1 MQRSMRPLCRLLSV
15 TLAVVLVVTGIVVT
29 APSSAEAQGRRQPPF
44 RLIRDAEIERTIRAY
59 AAPVFGAAGLSADEV
74 KVYLIN
80 DERLN
85 AFVAGGQNIFLNT
98 GLLIRA
104 EDAGQVIGVV
114 AHEAGHIAGGHLVR
128 LRAAIREAQIK
139 QVIAFILG
147 AGAAIAAQDARA
159 GAATI
164 SLGSKIAEGTFLK
177 YTRAHERAADQFA
190 VTAMDRAGISS
201 RGMLKFMEI
210 IESQELLISARQD
223 PYVRTHP
230 ITSERIEFIRAHI
243 ARSRVSDRPLPPR
256 FVELHA
262 RLRAK
267 LVGFINP
274 ADEVFRIYKPTDNSL
289 ASRYARSI
297 ARHRNAETG
306 KAIALIDGLI
316 KERPNDAYFHEL
328 KGQISFESGRI
339 PEAVISYRKAVQLA
353 PEEPL
358 IRVGLGQALIAVGS
372 QPAMQEALRNL
383 RVAVR
388 SDDSYPL
395 AWRLLGITYGKL
407 GRIGE
412 ASWALAEYGYLIGDR
427 RQVWGNIGRAEKLLK
442 RGSPAWLRIQ
452 DIKREMGRREGDDV
466 DGRRRRRR

>member
-1 MQRSMRPLCRLLSV
+1 MLRSMRPIRRLLSV
-15 TLAVVLVVTGIVVT
+15 ILAAVLAASVYAT
-29 APSSAEAQGRRQPPF
+29 AASAQGRRQKPL

-59 AAPVFGAAGLSADEV
+59 ASPVYGATGLSADEV

-80 DERLN
+80 DNRLN

-104 EDAGQVIGVV
+104 EDAGQVIGVI
-114 AHEAGHIAGGHLVR
+114 AHEAGHIVGGHLVR
-128 LRAAIREAQIK
+128 LRQAIREAQIK

-147 AGAAIAAQDARA
+147 AGAAVAAQDPRA

-190 VTAMDRAGISS
+190 VTAMDRAGISA

-230 ITSERIEFIRAHI
+230 ITSERIEFLRAHI
-243 ARSRVSDRPLPPR
+243 ARSPVSDRPLPAR
-256 FVELHA
+256 FTEMHA

-274 ADEVFRIYKPTDNSL
+274 VDEVFRIYKPSDNSL
-289 ASRYARSI
+289 ASRYARAV
-297 ARHRNAETG
+297 ARHRRADTA

-316 KERPNDAYFHEL
+316 EERPKDPFFHEL
-328 KGQISFESGRI
+328 KGQISFESGRV
-339 PEAVISYRKAVQLA
+339 PEAVVSYRKAVQLA
-353 PEEPL
+353 PDESL
-358 IRVGLGQALIAVGS
+358 IRVGLGQALLAVGS
-372 QPAMQEALRNL
+372 EGAMREALTHL

-388 SDDSYPL
+388 SDDAHPL

-412 ASWALAEYGYLIGDR
+412 ASWALAEYGLLIGDK
-427 RQVWGNIGRAEKLLK
+427 RQVWGNIGRAERHLK
-442 RGSPAWLRIQ
+442 RGSPAWLRVQ
-452 DIKREMGRREGDDV
+452 DIKRAVGKWEG
-466 DGRRRRRR
+466 GEPPPRRRRR

>member
-1 MQRSMRPLCRLLSV
+1 MQRSFTQRFMFRRLLSV
-15 TLAVVLVVTGIVVT
+15 TLAALIVVSGL
-29 APSSAEAQGRRQPPF
+29 ASAANAQGRRQKPL

-59 AAPVFGAAGLSADEV
+59 AAPVFGATGLSADEV

-80 DERLN
+80 DNRLN

-104 EDAGQVIGVV
+104 EDAGQVIGVI

-128 LRAAIREAQIK
+128 LRQAVREAQIK

-230 ITSERIEFIRAHI
+230 ITSERIEFLRAHI
-243 ARSRVSDRPLPPR
+243 ARSPVSDRPLPAR
-256 FVELHA
+256 FVEMQA
-262 RLRAK
+262 RMRAK

-274 ADEVFRIYKPTDNSL
+274 TDEVFRIYPPSNASL
-289 ASRYARSI
+289 ASRYARAI
-297 ARHRNAETG
+297 ARHRTAETA
-306 KAIALIDGLI
+306 KAIVLVDGLI
-316 KERPNDAYFHEL
+316 KERPKDPFFREL
-328 KGQISFESGRI
+328 KGQINFESGRI
-339 PEAVISYRKAVQLA
+339 PEAVVAYRKAVALA
-353 PEEPL
+353 PDEPL
-358 IRVGLGQALIAVGS
+358 IRVGLGQALVAVGGAA
-372 QPAMQEALRNL
+372 QLREALTHL

-388 SDDSYPL
+388 GDDAHPL
-395 AWRLLGITYGKL
+395 AWRLLGIAYGKL

-412 ASWALAEYGYLIGDR
+412 ASWALAEYGYLIGDK

-452 DIKREMGRREGDDV
+452 DIKREMGRRDKR
-466 DGRRRRRR
+466 GRR

>member
-1 MQRSMRPLCRLLSV
+1 MHRSLFRRSLSFA
-15 TLAVVLVVTGIVVT
+15 LAALIVVSGL
-29 APSSAEAQGRRQPPF
+29 ASSTSGQGRRQKPL

-59 AAPVFGAAGLSADEV
+59 ASPVYGATGLSADEV

-80 DERLN
+80 DNRLN

-104 EDAGQVIGVV
+104 ENAGQVIGVV

-128 LRAAIREAQIK
+128 LRAAVREAQIK

-147 AGAAIAAQDARA
+147 AGAAIAAKDARA

-164 SLGSKIAEGTFLK
+164 SLGGKIAEGTFLK

-190 VTAMDRAGISS
+190 VTAMDRAGISA
-201 RGMLKFMEI
+201 RGLLAFMQV
-210 IESQELLISARQD
+210 IESQELMISARQD

-230 ITSERIEFIRAHI
+230 ITSERIAFLRAHI
-243 ARSRVSDRPLPPR
+243 ARSPVSDRPLPAR
-256 FVELHA
+256 FVEMHA
-262 RLRAK
+262 RMRAK

-274 ADEVFRIYKPTDNSL
+274 TDEVFRIYSPTNTSM
-289 ASRYARSI
+289 ASRYARAI
-297 ARHRNAETG
+297 ARHRNAETA

-316 KERPNDAYFHEL
+316 KERPKDPFFHEL

-339 PEAVISYRKAVQLA
+339 PEAVVSYRKAVQLA
-353 PEEPL
+353 PSESL
-358 IRVGLGQALIAVGS
+358 IRVGLAQALVAVGS
-372 QPAMQEALRNL
+372 QAQLRQALTHL

-388 SDDSYPL
+388 GDDAHPL

-412 ASWALAEYGYLIGDR
+412 ASWALAEYGYLIGDK

-452 DIKREMGRREGDDV
+452 DIKREMGRREKN
-466 DGRRRRRR
+466 